1 MEDLKELKEMLAEAL
16 PALRDFKEWNTQ
28 RKQQEKDEADEHSSS
43 VQEIE
48 KWLKDVDA
56 RRRSDEVYSQEL
68 EKCIYRGSGSKPI
81 VGEIV

>member
-16 PALRDFKEWNTQ
+16 PALREFKEWNTQ
-28 RKQQEKDEADEHSSS
+28 RKQQEKDEAEGRSSS

-56 RRRSDEVYSQEL
+56 RRHSDEVYSQEL
-68 EKCIYRGSGSKPI
+68 EKRIYRGPSSQPI
-81 VGEIV
+81 VGEIG